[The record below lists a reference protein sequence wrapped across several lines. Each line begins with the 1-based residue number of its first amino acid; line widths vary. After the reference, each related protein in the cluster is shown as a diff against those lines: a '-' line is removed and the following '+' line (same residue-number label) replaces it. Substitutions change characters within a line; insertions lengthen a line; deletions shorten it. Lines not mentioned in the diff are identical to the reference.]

1 MGAIDTDRL
10 RSFMVD
16 ELGKLSQEART
27 YAVLAHGAYSWED
40 HQLIQFGNDE
50 KNLIPVEPSLNSEK
64 GASGPDRW
72 LPPIDKCAYFEIFEK
87 IRKRYHLVLSNDEN
101 KLFQLI
107 ARVCER

>member
-1 MGAIDTDRL
+1 
-10 RSFMVD
+10 MVD